1 MVSITP
7 DQFKDLV
14 QKTLNYGDCK
24 DFVAKL
30 ISKAAELSEGKND
43 AVSTDVGKLFD
54 MINSQTKGG
63 GFRLN
68 ASSKDIPSY
77 LPPVAGGSG
86 LAWGNVPY
94 GNGVA
99 MVFQRGYYSDRPQGQ
114 VERILA
120 NYGLT
125 GVHEIIHLA
134 GSRTTYSEELL
145 GRAAKAIDP
154 KSTSFD
160 NGLMKHCLP
169 PNLR

>member
-68 ASSKDIPSY
+68 ASFKDIPSY
-77 LPPVAGGSG
+77 LPPVSGGSG
-86 LAWGNVPY
+86 LSWGNVPY

-99 MVFQRGYYSDRPQGQ
+99 MVF
-114 VERILA
+114 
-120 NYGLT
+120 
-125 GVHEIIHLA
+125 
-134 GSRTTYSEELL
+134 
-145 GRAAKAIDP
+145 
-154 KSTSFD
+154 
-160 NGLMKHCLP
+160 
-169 PNLR
+169 

>member
-7 DQFKDLV
+7 GQFKDQV

-30 ISKAAELSEGKND
+30 INKAAELSEGKND
-43 AVSTDVGKLFD
+43 AVSNDVGKLFD

-68 ASSKDIPSY
+68 ASFKDIPSY
-77 LPPVAGGSG
+77 FPPVSGGSG

-145 GRAAKAIDP
+145 GRAAKAVDP
-154 KSTSFD
+154 NSTSYD
-160 NGLMKHCLP
+160 NALLNHCLP
-169 PNLR
+169 ANVR